1 MKDKKNI
8 YNHKLTLGQRAA
20 DHLTSFCGS
29 WHFIISIFVF
39 MFFWAIFNVLVLI
52 QHWDPYPYIFLN
64 FILSCLAALQAPII
78 LMSQKRQE
86 QRDRIKAERDYEINR
101 KAEREIEHI
110 QVELDTIKNMVI
122 QIKRK

>member
-1 MKDKKNI
+1 
-8 YNHKLTLGQRAA
+8 
-20 DHLTSFCGS
+20 
-29 WHFIISIFVF
+29 
-39 MFFWAIFNVLVLI
+39 MFFWAIFNVVILI

-86 QRDRIKAERDYEINR
+86 QRDRIKAERDYEVNR

-110 QVELDTIKNMVI
+110 QVELDTIKDMVI